1 MKCEIW
7 SEGMRYFLFHCW
19 CLSQTNWPN
28 YIFFFGQDEQPKKN
42 RAVYKCWRNKWGRSQ
57 RNYYLW
63 GRSQHNYYLHSYKCV
78 YIHNL
83 NFYYLWKVL
92 TGIWLS
98 IDNLD
103 HLIIGN
109 QLAPLLS
116 LSIFRLLF
124 FLSSLIGHSESME
137 TRMLWLVW
145 MGLSWCS
152 LLSFFWN
159 GIFRALIKLHHA
171 SCLYIQGMY

>member
-1 MKCEIW
+1 MLLCW
-7 SEGMRYFLFHCW
+7 SLTS
-19 CLSQTNWPN
+19 LSSQTEWNVKFDQKAWDIFCFIADACLKPIGPII
-28 YIFFFGQDEQPKKN
+28 YIFFFQDEQPKKD

-78 YIHNL
+78 HIHNL

-124 FLSSLIGHSESME
+124 FVLPYRTLWKHGDTDALIG
-137 TRMLWLVW
+137 LDGLVL
-145 MGLSWCS
+145 MFTFE
-152 LLSFFWN
+152 LLLKWN
-159 GIFRALIKLHHA
+159 I
-171 SCLYIQGMY
+171 